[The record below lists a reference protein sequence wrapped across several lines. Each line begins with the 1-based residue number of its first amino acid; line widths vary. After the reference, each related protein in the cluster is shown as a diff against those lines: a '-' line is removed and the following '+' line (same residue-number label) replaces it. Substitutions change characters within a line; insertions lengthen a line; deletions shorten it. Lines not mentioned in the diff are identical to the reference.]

1 MFDRNSASAD
11 ARGWPAATRA
21 WLAPRT
27 RVLLPAAL
35 VTLFLS
41 SELLFQPDL
50 FDFWSPAD
58 VLLAWLEYLAELGSI
73 AAAMVAAYWFVDAA
87 IDRRPSL
94 RRGRLLWMT
103 AAFHAVAFGGLWAM
117 TVVLSGAALLRPT
130 GMALT
135 QAMHWAFIGTFL
147 VIMDTLW
154 QKARRADSEAAA
166 LASGGA
172 ALAREE
178 RDLQLRLLQAQIE
191 PHFLFNTLANVRRLY
206 RLHPDQGTQM
216 MDSLK
221 RYLRA
226 ALPSVRRA
234 DATLADELALV
245 RSYLE
250 LLRMRMA
257 ERLVYTIVVDAGL
270 GATPFPPMIVVTL
283 VENAIKHGLEPS
295 EHGGRIDVRAQRL
308 GAILEVSV
316 RDDGV
321 GLNAQATH
329 GTGVGLANVRR
340 QLTGRYGAAARL
352 RLQPQSPGFSA
363 TIEVPLAADLVPAA
377 LAGT

>member
-1 MFDRNSASAD
+1 MSDRNSASDD
-11 ARGWPAATRA
+11 ARGWPAAARA

-27 RVLLPAAL
+27 RVLLTAAL

-41 SELLFQPDL
+41 SELLFQPGL
-50 FDFWSPAD
+50 FDFWSPVD
-58 VLLAWLEYLAELGSI
+58 VLLAWLEYLAELGGVAS
-73 AAAMVAAYWFVDAA
+73 AMVAAYWCVDAA
-87 IDRRPSL
+87 IERWSHWRRF
-94 RRGRLLWMT
+94 RLLWMT
-103 AAFHAVAFGGLWAM
+103 AAFHAVAIAGLWAM
-117 TVVLSGAALLRPT
+117 TAVVDGTAQLPPT
-130 GMALT
+130 GLALT
-135 QAMHWAFIGTFL
+135 QAMYWAFIATVL
-147 VIMDTLW
+147 VVVDTLW
-154 QKARRADSEAAA
+154 QKARHADREAAA
-166 LASGGA
+166 VASGGA

-226 ALPSVRRA
+226 ALPSVRRT

-257 ERLVYTIVVDAGL
+257 DRLVYTIEVEAGL
-270 GATPFPPMIVVTL
+270 GAMPFPPMIVVTL

-295 EHGGRIDVRAQRL
+295 EHGGRVDVRARRL

-321 GLNAQATH
+321 GLNAQSTQ

-352 RLQPQSPGFSA
+352 RLQPGSPGFNA
-363 TIEVPLAADLVPAA
+363 TIEVSLAADPLAAA
-377 LAGT
+377 LATA